1 MTRYSNFGGNSGV
14 SYYEYGADYI
24 NVKFSTGKVY
34 TYSYSSAGSYHIE
47 RMKTLADQGRGLNSY
62 IMKNV
67 KNDFVR

>member
-1 MTRYSNFGGNSGV
+1 MTRYSNYGGDSGV

-24 NVKFSTGKVY
+24 NVKFSTGKIY
-34 TYSYSSAGSYHIE
+34 TYSYSSANIHHIE
-47 RMKTLADQGRGLNSY
+47 KMKTLADQGRGLNSY